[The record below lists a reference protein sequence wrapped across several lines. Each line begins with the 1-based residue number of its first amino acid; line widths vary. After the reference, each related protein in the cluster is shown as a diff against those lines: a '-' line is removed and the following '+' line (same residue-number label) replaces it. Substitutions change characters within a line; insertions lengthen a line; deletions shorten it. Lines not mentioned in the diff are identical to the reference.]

1 MILLSARFDY
11 IIKIKKKIFFECETD
26 ISLTEKI
33 DESEVELEEVANPK
47 KKSSSVTKRLPKQS
61 SNYSSDCIFS

>member
-11 IIKIKKKIFFECETD
+11 IIKIKKKFFFECETD

-47 KKSSSVTKRLPKQS
+47 KKSTSVTKRLSKQS